1 MIKPRHMPPDAYWD
15 DPAENLDR
23 PESNVRDL
31 AFVFAGAL
39 HARINEWI
47 TRGRGG
53 VKQRALRSDISLL
66 CICPELF
73 KCKRPRAAWVGRQ
86 HGVSRQRASLLQK
99 KFAREFADY
108 IQFRGQRFLNRAG
121 ALQKERRGR
130 VRQGTE
136 VSQPGPVAGA

>member
-1 MIKPRHMPPDAYWD
+1 MIMPKYLPPNSYFD
-15 DPAENLDR
+15 DPAEKIDL

-31 AFVFAGAL
+31 AFTFAGAL
-39 HARINEWI
+39 HARINEWV

-73 KCKRPRAAWVGRQ
+73 RCKRPCGAWVGRQ
-86 HGVSRQRASLLQK
+86 HGVCRERVRKLRK
-99 KFAREFADY
+99 EFAREFADY

-121 ALQKERRGR
+121 VPQKRRGR
-130 VRQGTE
+130 GRRGKKGP
-136 VSQPGPVAGA
+136 QPGPLAGA